1 MQATPGQALAESI
14 VLRGAR
20 QRGAPLQA
28 AQAGDLLDQ
37 SLLLE
42 GVQTHEAPLSGRVVH
57 QLAETRLALQIRVL
71 QFVRCASYS
80 DCSGLSDDFNNAT
93 REPEAV
99 LMRSFNFSSQF
110 GVAFD

>member
-1 MQATPGQALAESI
+1 MQGTSGQALAESI

-42 GVQTHEAPLSGRVVH
+42 GSMLQAHEAPLWICH
-57 QLAETRLALQIRVL
+57 
-71 QFVRCASYS
+71 ASA
-80 DCSGLSDDFNNAT
+80 C
-93 REPEAV
+93 
-99 LMRSFNFSSQF
+99 
-110 GVAFD
+110 

>member
-1 MQATPGQALAESI
+1 MQGTSGQALAESI

-42 GVQTHEAPLSGRVVH
+42 GAADTLS
-57 QLAETRLALQIRVL
+57 TTKWTC
-71 QFVRCASYS
+71 CASACWSKGCSSNTGVAVCALCMLLTLSY
-80 DCSGLSDDFNNAT
+80 SGLSA
-93 REPEAV
+93 
-99 LMRSFNFSSQF
+99 
-110 GVAFD
+110 G